1 MSKDF
6 IESDMWQCP
15 KCGRSFRNT
24 NQHHFCEALAD
35 TIDGYIEQS
44 EYREILT
51 EIRETIR
58 TAATTAT
65 EKMAWKMPTYWQGE
79 NLIHFAAYK
88 KYVGLTFG
96 VGAIEEFADRIAD
109 TGYEVKKNTIQI
121 PWDKPMP
128 YDLITDMTQYC
139 VVQAELKRG

>member
-1 MSKDF
+1 
-6 IESDMWQCP
+6 MWDCP
-15 KCGRSFRNT
+15 KCGRSFKNT

-35 TIDGYIEQS
+35 TVDGYIEQS
-44 EYREILT
+44 PKEHREILT
-51 EIRETIR
+51 RIRETIR
-58 TAATTAT
+58 AAAPNII

-88 KYVGLTFG
+88 NYLGLTFG
-96 VGAIEEFADRIAD
+96 IGAIDEFADRISD
-109 TGYEVKKNTIQI
+109 TGYDVKKKTIQI

-139 VVQAELKRG
+139 VLQAELKKGN